1 LTNIQWFNRLK
12 KIIVESLNRLTVLS
26 LIFVKIL
33 FMKIHFIAI
42 GGSVMH
48 NLAIVLHKN
57 GHEVSGSDDEI
68 FEPAASKLAGYGL
81 LPSGKGWDPD
91 RISKETD
98 TVILGMHAREDNPEL
113 LKAKEL
119 GIGIKSFPEYLYD
132 KTYNKKRIVIG
143 GSHGKTTITAMIMH
157 VLKKNNRN
165 FDYMCGSVADG
176 FETMV
181 GLSDSAD
188 IAVFEG
194 DEYLSSPL
202 DPRPKVHVY
211 RADIAVINGI
221 SWDHINVFPRFDQYL
236 EQFRIFAD
244 TISENG
250 KLIYFRDDPLVEN
263 IAEKAREDISLI
275 PYSVH
280 GYFQNKKG
288 FFAATHNRIQK
299 LEIFGGHNMQNLA
312 AAKAVCSEIGISD
325 DDFYEAIG
333 SFKGSGKR
341 MELIAHNDDSAVY
354 IDFAHAPSKVK
365 ATVDAVAERYPRHRL
380 IACLELH
387 TYSSLNAGFIDNY
400 RNSLSEAG
408 RAFVYYNP
416 HALELK
422 KLKML
427 DNRKVKASFGSDN
440 LEVFNDS
447 EKLFRNIS
455 NEKGPATVY
464 LFMSSGDF
472 NGYDLAS
479 FAESLMEKTD
489 N

>member
-1 LTNIQWFNRLK
+1 
-12 KIIVESLNRLTVLS
+12 
-26 LIFVKIL
+26 
-33 FMKIHFIAI
+33 
-42 GGSVMH
+42 
-48 NLAIVLHKN
+48 
-57 GHEVSGSDDEI
+57 
-68 FEPAASKLAGYGL
+68 
-81 LPSGKGWDPD
+81 
-91 RISKETD
+91 
-98 TVILGMHAREDNPEL
+98 
-113 LKAKEL
+113 
-119 GIGIKSFPEYLYD
+119 
-132 KTYNKKRIVIG
+132 RIVIG

-157 VLKKNNRN
+157 VLKMNDRD
-165 FDYMCGSVADG
+165 FDYMCGSVTEG

-181 GLSDSAD
+181 SLSDSAD

-202 DPRPKVHVY
+202 DPRPKFHVY

-236 EQFRIFAD
+236 EQFRIFAE
-244 TISENG
+244 TINKNG
-250 KLIYFRDDPLVEN
+250 KLIYFSDDPLVKN
-263 IAEKAREDISLI
+263 IADKAREDIKLL

-299 LEIFGGHNMQNLA
+299 MEIFGGHNMQNLA
-312 AAKAVCSEIGISD
+312 AAKAVCSELGIGD

-341 MELIAHNDDSAVY
+341 MELIAQNDNSAVY

-400 RNSLSEAG
+400 RNSLSEADS
-408 RAFVYYNP
+408 AFVYYNP

-422 KLKML
+422 KLEML
-427 DNRKVKASFGSDN
+427 DRRKVKASFGSDN
-440 LEVFNDS
+440 IKVLNNADE
-447 EKLFRNIS
+447 LFRNIY
-455 NEKGPATVY
+455 NAKGQDTVY

-472 NGYDLAS
+472 NGYDLPSVAQTLV
-479 FAESLMEKTD
+479 AED
-489 N
+489 